1 MTDNIIDPFGTS
13 VVTDYTKLFTEL
25 GLKPVTEEMLRGIKK
40 PSLYLRRGIDFA
52 HRDFDRFLAAA
63 EAKKPIAVMS
73 GIKPS
78 NEFHLGSKMTAEK
91 IIFFQK
97 EFGAKAFYCIA
108 DLETL
113 VDNQM
118 PLEKT
123 HEIAVNNLADTLA
136 LGLDPKNAYIYKQST
151 EKRVTNLAY
160 LFSRR
165 ITLNHLQSLYGE
177 RPLGLYFAAFAQCGD
192 ILLPQLKEF
201 GGVKNVLVPIGVDQ
215 DPHIRLVRDVVDRVK
230 DQLKFLPPSS
240 IYHKFFRALDG
251 EAKMSK
257 RNPMSVLLLNDT
269 PELAEKKIRCCVD
282 GGRKSAEEQR
292 RLGGEAEK
300 CVNYELAKFHFVDDD
315 KALKRIYDECYSG
328 KRLCGECKIEVA
340 KYAVEFLKIHQKKK
354 KKMLAIAG
362 KILAGK

>member
-1 MTDNIIDPFGTS
+1 MDNIIDPFGAS
-13 VVTDYTKLFTEL
+13 VVADYSRLFTEL
-25 GLKPVTEEMLRGIKK
+25 GVKPITEELLKKIKN
-40 PSLYLRRGIDFA
+40 PNLYLRRGIDFA
-52 HRDFDRFLAAA
+52 HRDFDKFIAAA

-97 EFGAKAFYCIA
+97 EFKAKAFYCIA
-108 DLETL
+108 DLEAL

-123 HEIAVNNLADTLA
+123 HEIAVNNLADVLA
-136 LGLDPKNAYIYKQST
+136 LGLDPKNAYIYKQSE

-160 LFSRR
+160 LFSRK

-177 RPLGLYFAAFAQCGD
+177 RSLGLYFAAFAQCGD

-201 GGVKNVLVPIGVDQ
+201 GGMKNVLVPIGVDQ
-215 DPHIRLVRDVVDRVK
+215 DPHMRLVRDVVERVK
-230 DQLKFLPPSS
+230 DQFAFIPPSS
-240 IYHKFFRALDG
+240 IYHKFFRSLDG

-257 RNPMSVLLLNDT
+257 RNPMSVLLLNDS
-269 PELAEKKIRCCVD
+269 PEMVEKKIKCCVD
-282 GGRKSAEEQR
+282 GGRKTAEEQR
-292 RLGGEAEK
+292 RIGGEAEK
-300 CVNYELAKFHFVDDD
+300 CVNYELAKFHFADSD
-315 KALKRIYDECYSG
+315 KALKKIYDECYGG

-340 KYAVEFLKIHQKKK
+340 KMATKFLKKHQKKK
-354 KKMLAIAG
+354 KKMLVIAG
-362 KILAGK
+362 KILKVD